1 MGYIFGSTRNL
12 KSCLRLGRHRSF
24 ALVNLS
30 KLRRSPKFRW
40 LWEVAGGERKGILRE
55 AFGVAADGFSGLE
68 GVVVVVVRLTV
79 DQETSV

>member
-1 MGYIFGSTRNL
+1 MGYTSGSTPDL

-40 LWEVAGGERKGILRE
+40 LWEVAGDERKGILRE

-68 GVVVVVVRLTV
+68 VVVVVVVVGLTV
-79 DQETSV
+79 D